1 MNKRNIT
8 IAKNEK
14 FNIDQLEA
22 KYGKQVRSY
31 LLIYVKYFPARL
43 SLPTDTLQ
51 FASNVYY
58 PILGIPL
65 KSTRPV

>member
-1 MNKRNIT
+1 M
-8 IAKNEK
+8 AKNEK
-14 FNIDQLEA
+14 LNIDQFEA
-22 KYGKQVRSY
+22 KYGNVQQVRSY
-31 LLIYVKYFPARL
+31 LLIYVKYCPARL

-58 PILGIPL
+58 PIIGLPL